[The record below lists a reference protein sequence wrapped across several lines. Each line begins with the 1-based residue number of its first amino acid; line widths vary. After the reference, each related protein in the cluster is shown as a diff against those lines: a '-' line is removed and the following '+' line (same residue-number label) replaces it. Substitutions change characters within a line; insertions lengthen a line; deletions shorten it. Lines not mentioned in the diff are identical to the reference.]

1 VPASACSLD
10 LHSPRGTRLCRR
22 QRGAPLD
29 DRWARIRR
37 CRASPSH
44 ISPESWNRL
53 CAFVP
58 NIADHLDREFWFKT
72 PDTQTIHRAPVPLYL
87 EQPRCVFVCQKKNV
101 MLDTGKDAENLFM
114 KTRCTRRWERRRAH
128 CKGQLKTRCLLLKHT
143 SKPSSSKLRRNRSR
157 WAETKIRTVLSIG
170 LYRPN
175 LIVSLTK
182 SIHSMATAFRR
193 TRRSK
198 PRPRSVSP

>member
-22 QRGAPLD
+22 QRAAPLD

-101 MLDTGKDAENLFM
+101 MLDTGKDAENLFYEDTM
-114 KTRCTRRWERRRAH
+114 HPAMGEAQSALQGTIEDT
-128 CKGQLKTRCLLLKHT
+128 
-143 SKPSSSKLRRNRSR
+143 
-157 WAETKIRTVLSIG
+157 
-170 LYRPN
+170 
-175 LIVSLTK
+175 VSLVETHLK
-182 SIHSMATAFRR
+182 AIEQ
-193 TRRSK
+193 
-198 PRPRSVSP
+198 